1 MIEEIIEF
9 YGHPLIKATHKNT
22 IEITRENILTQ
33 NGNCIIGVNA
43 SKSCKNLGNNIKE
56 QLKNDN
62 NQVIIILKV
71 NEMKCIINGTGSQQ
85 LTLDDMN
92 DIVMRKSQFI
102 SSRTLAINC
111 NKAALDIPRKM
122 ISKLKNHNANGKLI
136 IQVSSD
142 KCNIKW

>member
-9 YGHPLIKATHKNT
+9 DGHPLIKATHRNT
-22 IEITRENILTQ
+22 IEITRESILTQ
-33 NGNCIIGVNA
+33 NGDCIIGVNA
-43 SKSCKNLGNNIKE
+43 SKSCKNLSNDIKE

-62 NQVIIILKV
+62 NQVTIILKV

-85 LTLDDMN
+85 LTLDDIN
-92 DIVMRKSQFI
+92 DLVIRKSQFI

-122 ISKLKNHNANGKLI
+122 ISKLKNHEAKGKLI
-136 IQVSSD
+136 IQISTD
-142 KCNIKW
+142 K